1 MYLLDTNVF
10 ILGLRGEEPEANLLK
25 KAIQNN
31 KLFISS
37 VVIGEFLSKITEQE
51 AESFYI
57 LVEMFKV
64 LPVDK
69 EVAVVAAEYRK
80 TSLKTKRIHLLDCFL
95 AAQAKLQ
102 NLILVTNNKSDFP
115 MKDVR
120 TITPSQY

>member
-31 KLFISS
+31 KLVISS
-37 VVIGEFLSKITEQE
+37 VVIGEFLSKVTEQE
-51 AESFYI
+51 AEPFYA
-57 LVEMFKV
+57 LVDVFKV
-64 LPVDK
+64 LSVNK

-95 AAQAKLQ
+95 AAQAKL
-102 NLILVTNNKSDFP
+102 NKLTLVTNNKSDFP
-115 MKDVR
+115 MTDIK
-120 TITPSQY
+120 IISP